1 MEIKF
6 LKRNI
11 LQRLFGISA
20 TQVPGDNKCWTYSD
34 RKLVIDLKLAPE
46 LSLKG
51 GAVRLE
57 GENLPD
63 RVLVIYGDDGAYHA
77 FRNRCKHM
85 GRRLDPV
92 FGNRTVQCC
101 SISKTTYSYDG
112 EVVYGP
118 AREPVETFAVEITD
132 GKLIILLDDSPP
144 GI

>member
-20 TQVPGDNKCWTYSD
+20 TKMPGDNKCWTYSD
-34 RKLVIDLKLAPE
+34 RKLVIELKRAPE
-46 LSLKG
+46 LSLEG
-51 GAVRLE
+51 GAIRLE
-57 GENLPD
+57 GKNLPD
-63 RVLVIYGDDGAYHA
+63 RILVIHGDDGVYHT

-92 FGNRTVQCC
+92 FGDQTVQCC
-101 SISKTTYSYDG
+101 SINKSTYSYDG

-118 AREPVETFAVEITD
+118 ARKPVETFAIQVTD
-132 GKLIILLDDSPP
+132 GKLFILLDDSPP
-144 GI
+144 RI